1 MARSALEGGAHL
13 PVEKEVDDGPVTEQ
27 AVGPLLEAELIQLSI
42 LALRVLDVRL
52 LHAQIQLLMEPIN
65 AESEELLSI
74 LLIEA
79 AELLTDTSHC
89 RFKMP
94 WHDRLTLVPDSVH
107 H

>member
-1 MARSALEGGAHL
+1 
-13 PVEKEVDDGPVTEQ
+13 
-27 AVGPLLEAELIQLSI
+27 
-42 LALRVLDVRL
+42 
-52 LHAQIQLLMEPIN
+52 MEPIN

-79 AELLTDTSHC
+79 AELLTDASHC